1 MHMRIPVHA
10 YMHMRAC
17 VHACILTC
25 YLLTARLLVRQCIPD
40 AIGAHDE
47 SGAAPTQDIGG
58 HDSAQRGDGRD
69 GSAAVDVA
77 DPAADLLAVLV

>member
-1 MHMRIPVHA
+1 MH
-10 YMHMRAC
+10 MHMRAC
-17 VHACILTC
+17 VHACMRAC
-25 YLLTARLLVRQCIPD
+25 VHPYLLATARLLVRQCIPD

>member
-1 MHMRIPVHA
+1 
-10 YMHMRAC
+10 MRAC
-17 VHACILTC
+17 VHACTRTFLLAN
-25 YLLTARLLVRQCIPD
+25 LLTARLLVRQCIPD

-77 DPAADLLAVLV
+77 DPAADLIAVLV

>member
-1 MHMRIPVHA
+1 M
-10 YMHMRAC
+10 
-17 VHACILTC
+17 
-25 YLLTARLLVRQCIPD
+25 RQCIPD

-77 DPAADLLAVLV
+77 DPAADLLVVLV